1 MTVPELEVKLAS
13 PIYCRHCHNKIGVRR
28 PDGRVIVRWKGR
40 TVEFDAGSVTCENCA
55 TVNGLDNAATAVLV

>member
-1 MTVPELEVKLAS
+1 MPELEIKLRAS

-28 PDGRVIVRWKGR
+28 HDGRIIVRWKGR

-55 TVNGLDNAATAVLV
+55 LVNALDSSGNPVLA